1 MRNPLKVLMPRDF
14 TLCSFLRSGPGC
26 QTIWGL
32 ISTLA
37 TGAEPGDSRE
47 LPGSLPQLHHWAWGG
62 SSRCQAQTLC
72 SACQGPGGVSQLA
85 QSVHNPQVC
94 GQLAAWNTLESRVGT
109 EGISQEGAV
118 VWPEPCQFCIL
129 KQCLIQP
136 VPSLGEWGTMAHLG
150 RRPKN

>member
-26 QTIWGL
+26 QTIRGL

-37 TGAEPGDSRE
+37 TGAEPGESRK

-72 SACQGPGGVSQLA
+72 SPCQGPGGVSQLA
-85 QSVHNPQVC
+85 QSVRNPRVC
-94 GQLAAWNTLESRVGT
+94 GQLVARNTLGPGDGA

-129 KQCLIQP
+129 KQCLIAACP
-136 VPSLGEWGTMAHLG
+136 LPGGVRYNGTLG
-150 RRPKN
+150 